1 MVADGWAR
9 SGRQGQA
16 VHAYRVAPPRALGQG
31 HADARRVKHQGGSGW
46 RARALRGKTRGWLG
60 GEGRAPWAL
69 PLLRR
74 RSARVRR
81 WAARRPLWGCPE
93 GLVSSSRAMRE
104 TGRAPGHTGTGGR
117 PRLRPWRNVLSAQ
130 VVKGYERRRV
140 VETERRR
147 VHGTPARVETLRRR
161 SPGDGVSHTAD
172 LERRHATGRAHLAPL
187 ARRCRALARHTL
199 TRHEGMCLGGR
210 VEHLC
215 TPPARLAHPRKTTPA
230 RAAGSTDQGWTRP
243 ARRSLQVPSSRWAPP
258 RRRGRPA
265 QTLQRLIERWCS

>member
-1 MVADGWAR
+1 VSRPSPRGGLGVRRADGRRWVGPLR
-9 SGRQGQA
+9 PSGPG
-16 VHAYRVAPPRALGQG
+16 
-31 HADARRVKHQGGSGW
+31 
-46 RARALRGKTRGWLG
+46 RARVS
-60 GEGRAPWAL
+60 GRAPAG
-69 PLLRR
+69 PGPGARR
-74 RSARVRR
+74 CTPCQAPGRQRVAGAGPEGQDARVRR